1 MESADFA
8 EISMKDNVMWVHLM
22 QIHGCG
28 YHIVE
33 LYGIFVE
40 YVKEK
45 LGESTKEKLWYNK

>member
-45 LGESTKEKLWYNK
+45 LGESTKEKL